1 MKNESKSWQRFEGK
15 IRSLKQNLQLMDLT
29 LKLANTQC
37 TKGNDSESIASVL
50 GSSVEERR
58 QLNIPNK
65 AVDIRRTFVS
75 ARKQMNEQAFIE
87 LHCLFSDYIAHII
100 SEIAHTQPQRLLSIK
115 YFGK

>member
-1 MKNESKSWQRFEGK
+1 
-15 IRSLKQNLQLMDLT
+15 MDLA

-65 AVDIRRTFVS
+65 AVDI
-75 ARKQMNEQAFIE
+75 
-87 LHCLFSDYIAHII
+87 
-100 SEIAHTQPQRLLSIK
+100 
-115 YFGK
+115 